1 MLRSLIVFFLLIALN
16 TQVQA
21 IEPKQTIESHELIHD
36 LSSDWLV
43 YEQSRNQFL
52 PYIIDRDDNRKNLYI
67 FLYPNQ
73 FRNKW
78 LQLSYDHDIGLFLGG
93 KLGATYKGS
102 GTMLLNIDSLFSE
115 YPVDTLLLSIHTEE
129 GIGHLA
135 TAVVILGNRMENQ
148 SLETETY
155 EMAENIRP
163 AVWDFFKIAA
173 WVILVILTVAYNI
186 DRRSFYAYFNIL
198 RTFGRYSN
206 DEFLAPSHKMSR
218 IDLLFIILIAI
229 LMGFV
234 VLNVLYALDEGNSWL
249 HYQSI
254 GKSFLSWAILWVLL
268 TAWIFFRLIVVNL
281 MSGIF
286 NMAEIRAIH
295 MYEYLRV
302 TGFYGI
308 SSFLLIL
315 FMRYVIG
322 VEWANFESIIINSL
336 IIISILRMLILFY
349 KTFNSGEHKNLL
361 IIAYICTAE
370 LIPMVIGLNL
380 VLKSAL
386 IYFIV

>member
-1 MLRSLIVFFLLIALN
+1 
-16 TQVQA
+16 
-21 IEPKQTIESHELIHD
+21 
-36 LSSDWLV
+36 
-43 YEQSRNQFL
+43 
-52 PYIIDRDDNRKNLYI
+52 
-67 FLYPNQ
+67 
-73 FRNKW
+73 
-78 LQLSYDHDIGLFLGG
+78 
-93 KLGATYKGS
+93 
-102 GTMLLNIDSLFSE
+102 
-115 YPVDTLLLSIHTEE
+115 
-129 GIGHLA
+129 
-135 TAVVILGNRMENQ
+135 
-148 SLETETY
+148 
-155 EMAENIRP
+155 
-163 AVWDFFKIAA
+163 
-173 WVILVILTVAYNI
+173 
-186 DRRSFYAYFNIL
+186 
-198 RTFGRYSN
+198 
-206 DEFLAPSHKMSR
+206 
-218 IDLLFIILIAI
+218 
-229 LMGFV
+229 MGFV

-249 HYQSI
+249 QYQSI

-268 TAWIFFRLIVVNL
+268 TAWIFFRLIVVNI

-286 NMAEIRAIH
+286 NLAEIRAIH